1 MYLTQ
6 EQLEQIEDM
15 AYKLYS
21 PSLIAI
27 AIEAK
32 DADEFLYEIEQY
44 GTEAFKAFYRGYLTH
59 LDEIKAD
66 TIKAAR
72 NGSNPAQI
80 ELCKYINNIQRELKH
95 G

>member
-6 EQLEQIEDM
+6 DQIEQIEAM

-21 PSLIAI
+21 PTLIAI
-27 AIEAK
+27 AIEVE
-32 DADEFLYEIEQY
+32 DADEFVSEIEKY
-44 GTEAFKAFYRGYLTH
+44 GTEAFKAFYRGYLTQ
-59 LDEIKAD
+59 LDEIKTD

-80 ELCKYINNIQRELKH
+80 ELCKYITTIQRELKH

>member
-1 MYLTQ
+1 MYLSP
-6 EQLEQIEDM
+6 EQLEAIEEL
-15 AYKLYS
+15 AYRLYS

-27 AIEAK
+27 TIEA
-32 DADEFLYEIEQY
+32 DDIDDFIHEVNMHNS
-44 GTEAFKAFYRGYLTH
+44 EASKAFYRGYLKQ
-59 LDEIKAD
+59 LDEVRIA

-80 ELCKYINNIQRELKH
+80 ELCKYINSIQRDLNH